1 MPPYTVALKNRQEVA
16 EGTMAFHLEKPTG
29 FTFKPGQ
36 FIELTLIDPPET
48 DGGGNTRAF
57 SVAAPP
63 YEQDLLITTRM
74 RNSAFKRVLKTI
86 SLGTAIKL
94 EGPFGNLTLHN
105 NPARPAVL
113 LAGGIG
119 ITPFR
124 SISLHAAKEKLPH
137 HLFLFYSNRRPEDT
151 AFLEEL
157 QKIEKENPNYKF
169 IGTMTEMEK
178 SKQVWRGETGFIDKK
193 MLAKSINNLTEPTY
207 YIAGP
212 PAMVAAMQDILVS
225 AGVDSDNIRI
235 EEFAGY

>member
-1 MPPYTVALKNRQEVA
+1 MPQYTVALKNRREVA
-16 EGTMAFHLEKPTG
+16 EGTMAFQFEKPAG

-48 DGGGNTRAF
+48 DGEGNTRPF
-57 SVAAPP
+57 SLASAP
-63 YEQDLLITTRM
+63 YEEDLMITTRM
-74 RNSAFKRVLKTI
+74 RDTAFKRVLKTLPI
-86 SLGTAIKL
+86 SAPLTM
-94 EGPFGNLTLHN
+94 EGPFGNLTLYKN
-105 NPARPAVL
+105 ASRPAVF

-124 SISLHAAKEKLPH
+124 CIILNAAKEKLPH
-137 HLFLFYSNRRPEDT
+137 RLHLFYSNHRPEDA

-157 QKIEKENPNYKF
+157 QKIEKENPNFKF
-169 IGTMTEMEK
+169 TGTMTEMGK
-178 SKQVWRGETGFIDKK
+178 SKQVWKGETGFIDKT
-193 MLAKSINNLTEPTY
+193 MLAKSIGNLAEPLY

-212 PAMVAAMQDILVS
+212 PAMAAAMQDMLVA